1 MEVWL
6 NSEDGGTS
14 SAEGV
19 HRVWTGSASDVS
31 EVVIDDN
38 SSQND
43 ALSLIGMVPWL
54 LVRCSDW
61 TMIPLENLVATSR
74 DSGTRIAAAV
84 NQEIDLNGIASALE
98 HGVDAILVEFDLLDT
113 AILVVSE
120 KTPVLDI
127 ESGQKPQVQSAEITS
142 IESGGVGERACIDL
156 TIRLQE
162 GQGIATGSV
171 SQLLCIVHGET
182 LSSEFVPPRPFRV
195 NAGAIHSYA
204 LMADGKTKYLRE
216 LKAGDA
222 IAVLSSEGIVGKAT
236 IGRLKIENRPLLVI
250 RFEVGKV
257 KSQIIAQQA
266 ETVRLITPDGNILPI
281 TSAEL
286 VVNISVYSDNR
297 VRHIGQPL
305 EGRVNER

>member
-1 MEVWL
+1 MEIWL
-6 NSEDGGTS
+6 NSADGVTS
-14 SAEGV
+14 SSEGID
-19 HRVWTGSASDVS
+19 RVWSGSATDVS
-31 EVVIDDN
+31 EVVIEDD

-74 DSGTRIAAAV
+74 GSGTRIAAAV
-84 NQEIDLNGIASALE
+84 NQEIDLNGAVFALD
-98 HGVDAILVEFDLLDT
+98 HGVDAILVEFDLLEA
-113 AILVVSE
+113 AILAASE
-120 KTPVLDI
+120 KAPV
-127 ESGQKPQVQSAEITS
+127 EYTENEQKSRVQSAKITS
-142 IESGGVGERACIDL
+142 IESGGVGERVCIDL
-156 TIRLQE
+156 TVRLQE

-182 LSSEFVPPRPFRV
+182 LSNEFVPPRPFRV

-204 LMADGKTKYLRE
+204 LMADGKTKYLSE
-216 LKAGDA
+216 LNSGDE
-222 IAVLSSEGIVGKAT
+222 IAVLSSEGIVGKAA
-236 IGRLKIENRPLLVI
+236 IGRLKIEKRPLMII
-250 RFEVGKV
+250 RFEVGEV

-266 ETVRLITPDGNILPI
+266 ETVRLIAPEGGVLPI
-281 TSAEL
+281 TSAAL
-286 VVNISVYSDNR
+286 GDNITVFSDNR

>member
-1 MEVWL
+1 MEIWL
-6 NSEDGGTS
+6 NSADGVTS
-14 SAEGV
+14 SSEGID
-19 HRVWTGSASDVS
+19 RVWSGSATDVS
-31 EVVIDDN
+31 EVVIEDD

-98 HGVDAILVEFDLLDT
+98 HGVDAILVEFDLLET
-113 AILVVSE
+113 AILVASE

-182 LSSEFVPPRPFRV
+182 LSNEFVPPRPFRV

-204 LMADGKTKYLRE
+204 LMADGKTKYLSE
-216 LKAGDA
+216 LKAGDE

-286 VVNISVYSDNR
+286 GDNISVYSDNR